1 MRYGTNLLR
10 GCSTSIGIKSTSMH
24 VLLAM
29 ACSAPA
35 FGVPEPPE
43 PLSVSTALLQ
53 AGGRSSAGPLTI
65 YAVIGPAVE
74 FTASTAG
81 SLQELSSW
89 FPCVGGCTGDLTQD
103 GLVNSA
109 DLGLLIGAWGTDGS
123 IVEGSDLNGDGIVD
137 AADLGLLV
145 GAWGPCS

>member
-1 MRYGTNLLR
+1 MNVVSAAAVIALCAAIAFAGDDGESLEIQD
-10 GCSTSIGIKSTSMH
+10 G
-24 VLLAM
+24 VLLPGGHVEGGPFTLHAI
-29 ACSAPA
+29 AGNPFALITSDGGS
-35 FGVPEPPE
+35 F
-43 PLSVSTALLQ
+43 SVT
-53 AGGRSSAGPLTI
+53 
-65 YAVIGPAVE
+65 
-74 FTASTAG
+74 
-81 SLQELSSW
+81 SSW

>member
-1 MRYGTNLLR
+1 MRWL
-10 GCSTSIGIKSTSMH
+10 IAIQ
-24 VLLAM
+24 VLHGSGVLAE
-29 ACSAPA
+29 SND
-35 FGVPEPPE
+35 VPSLGRYT
-43 PLSVSTALLQ
+43 LS

-74 FTASTAG
+74 FTTSTAG